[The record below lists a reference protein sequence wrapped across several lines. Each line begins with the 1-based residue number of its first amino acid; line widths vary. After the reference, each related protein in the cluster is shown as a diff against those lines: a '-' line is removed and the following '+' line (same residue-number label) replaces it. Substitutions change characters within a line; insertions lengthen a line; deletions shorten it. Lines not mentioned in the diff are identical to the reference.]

1 MKGFMKDSYDIAV
14 IGGGIG
20 GLTAGALLA
29 HKGFSV
35 AVFEVKKKPG
45 GYCTSFK
52 RGEYRF
58 DSALDAVSG
67 CGEHG
72 WLRRVLDQH
81 LGVMDQV
88 EFVRLD
94 PLRVDLF
101 GNERVEIPAGLPALM
116 DLLYGIAPGERE
128 GILGLMQAMEE
139 IFRTAMATPPDTLY
153 NDPRMEKRGGALARF
168 RRASFAQMLDEY
180 VNDAKLRAVLCDRC
194 AYMGLPPSRVSAI
207 AMTIMYMTYAQGG
220 GYRIK
225 GGAQSLADAFVKG
238 LVKHGG
244 EFINK
249 TRISKIHIEDGRAA
263 GVEVDGTLVRTKAV
277 VSAADAVSTASMAG
291 LDAEQDGLRP
301 SVSYFMV
308 YLGLD
313 GRLDMP
319 DGMGVYPGYDIEL
332 TFSDISSD
340 IASPGSSMEI
350 INYSNISPSMAPD
363 GCTSMML
370 MAKAAYS
377 YAEDWKAC
385 KAAVTDRLIAKA
397 DMVFPGLK
405 GMISVVDSGT
415 PLTLERYTGNTQ
427 GAAFGWEQDVDN
439 RRSAARTRIPGLFQ
453 AGHWTYPG
461 GGVESVTASG
471 IIAAELAAAFASNK
485 DVV

>member
-1 MKGFMKDSYDIAV
+1 MKDSCDIAV
-14 IGGGIG
+14 IGSGIG

-35 AVFEVKKKPG
+35 MVFEAGKKPG

-58 DSALDAVSG
+58 DSALDAISG
-67 CGEHG
+67 CGENG

-94 PLRVDLF
+94 PLRVDMF
-101 GNERVEIPAGLPALM
+101 GKERVEIPAGMPALM

-128 GILGLMQAMEE
+128 GILGLMQAMDE
-139 IFRTAMATPPDTLY
+139 IFRTAMATPPDMLY
-153 NDPRMEKRGGALARF
+153 NDPRMDKRGGALARF
-168 RRASFAQMLDEY
+168 RRATFGQLLDEY
-180 VNDAKLRAVLCDRC
+180 VHDEKLRAVLCDRC
-194 AYMGLPPSRVSAI
+194 AYMGLPPSKVSAL

-220 GYRIK
+220 AYRIK

-249 TRISKIHIEDGRAA
+249 ARISRIHVEDGRAA
-263 GVEVDGTLVRTKAV
+263 GVEIDGTIMRAKAV
-277 VSAADAVSTASMAG
+277 ISAADASSTARMAG
-291 LDAEQDGLRP
+291 LEEEKDGLKP

-308 YLGLD
+308 YLGLN

-319 DGMGVYPGYDIEL
+319 DGMGVYPGYDIEQ
-332 TFSDISSD
+332 TFSDIASD
-340 IASPGSSMEI
+340 IASPHSSMEI
-350 INYSNISPSMAPD
+350 INYSNISPSMAPE

-370 MAKAAYS
+370 MAKAAYG
-377 YAEDWKAC
+377 YARDWKEC
-385 KAAVTDRLIAKA
+385 KAQVTDRLIERA
-397 DMVFPGLK
+397 DAALPGLK
-405 GMISVVDSGT
+405 GMISVADAAT
-415 PLTLERYTGNTQ
+415 PLTLERYTGNSC
-427 GAAFGWEQDVDN
+427 GAAFGWEQGVDN
-439 RRSAARTRIPGLFQ
+439 RRSAARTGIPGLFQ

-471 IIAAELAAAFASNK
+471 IIAAELAAGHASGK
-485 DVV
+485 DVS